1 MEATATNSRIKSL
14 HPLNM
19 QLLFWLFVVASIAGS
34 QSRRLFT
41 PSSSGATKAVRASC
55 GDRSPPS
62 TARGPSCSP

>member
-19 QLLFWLFVVASIAGS
+19 QLLFWLFVVASIAG
-34 QSRRLFT
+34 LAIETAFH
-41 PSSSGATKAVRASC
+41 AVVFGASC